1 MKLMSGLKLHY
12 RYGDD
17 KGKVN
22 PGILNALFGDLKGK
36 TPIKGSLVKPAPQIQ
51 KEANYGLPAKTVVD
65 SQDNPC
71 SFYSDAGYRCVPYY
85 QCQNGEI
92 VVDGAGLFD
101 IRSGLGAVTLDPS
114 KSKCLGE
121 LEVCC
126 LHPDFERAPPGPA
139 PPPVPIPAPITILP
153 PVPAVPSNPP
163 SGPIPSNPPS
173 GPGPVTPPPVN
184 PPSGPIPSNPP
195 SGPGPINPLPGP
207 GPFKPDNNQG
217 GPYLPLVEPPKPKQ
231 YVSRCGQRHYG
242 GIGVRIQNSK
252 EESGTQFGEWP
263 HMCAVLNR

>member
-139 PPPVPIPAPITILP
+139 PPPPF
-153 PVPAVPSNPP
+153 
-163 SGPIPSNPPS
+163 
-173 GPGPVTPPPVN
+173 N